1 MCAGHLTH
9 LARLGTV
16 PTSEWVGGKR
26 GTDGIWRS
34 LDGIRSWL
42 VAGRSVIGGRWWS
55 TVVPNSYSAN
65 LQAAQRM
72 SWVSLVPQCPQV
84 ATFSTFSMAIR
95 ECHIIAVSL
104 DDAGG
109 NVTAKPHT
117 PAGLPPSNGIMRPD
131 GPPSVQ
137 AHGENCTGFGSSS
150 SSSSV
155 LSALGIIIYGR
166 RRSVSEARRRD
177 VIEGWLSRY
186 V

>member
-1 MCAGHLTH
+1 VLGGGGGGVLCAGRLTH

-16 PTSEWVGGKR
+16 PTSEWAGGKR

-117 PAGLPPSNGIMRPD
+117 PAGLPPPESGA
-131 GPPSVQ
+131 PPVRMQ
-137 AHGENCTGFGSSS
+137 
-150 SSSSV
+150 
-155 LSALGIIIYGR
+155 
-166 RRSVSEARRRD
+166 RSQNIS
-177 VIEGWLSRY
+177 LNSKLP
-186 V
+186 